1 MHPGTQDDAVGHT
14 LKAAVTPAAST
25 QHPRPAVHRAPT
37 WRLGTSRGLLV
48 STEGVWG
55 AGKTTTADLVGEQ
68 LRTAGFTAAVL
79 HYGPRPG
86 TIGKLSQILE
96 AQPLRARTGIGG
108 YAHAHHATV
117 DVLLRLCREAHQ
129 HQTFYEPALSE
140 HDVVI
145 IDHGVYSKLAWALTV
160 LTETQP
166 TVRPGQVLQRLHDV
180 VAPWFLHPDLAV
192 FLNTPWPLARERA
205 IARGRGGGNPAA
217 IERLLFLPRY
227 EAAYRRV
234 LDVHHQHVLPIQV
247 GLREAPVV
255 AAEMAAA
262 ISDRLRAPL
271 PAPRASDFDEMS
283 PLCPS

>member
-1 MHPGTQDDAVGHT
+1 MRPGTQDRAVGPP
-14 LKAAVTPAAST
+14 LNAAATPTTSTPQQDASA
-25 QHPRPAVHRAPT
+25 RRALA
-37 WRLGTSRGLLV
+37 WRLGAPRGLLV

-55 AGKTTTADLVGEQ
+55 AGKTTTAELAGKQ
-68 LRTAGFTAAVL
+68 LRATGFTAAVL

-86 TIGKLSQILE
+86 TIGELSQVLE
-96 AQPLRARTGIGG
+96 SQPLRARTGTGG

-129 HQTFYEPALSE
+129 HQTFYAPALAE
-140 HDVVI
+140 NDVVI

-166 TVRPGQVLQRLHDV
+166 ASHTSQILQRLHEA

-217 IERLLFLPRY
+217 IERLLFLPQY
-227 EAAYRRV
+227 EAAYRPV
-234 LDVHHQHVLPIQV
+234 LDAHRSRIVAIRV
-247 GLREAPVV
+247 GLREAPDV
-255 AAEMAAA
+255 AAEMAEA
-262 ISDRLRAPL
+262 IIDRLRAPL
-271 PAPRASDFDEMS
+271 PPLRPGDFDEMS
-283 PLCPS
+283 SPCPS

>member
-1 MHPGTQDDAVGHT
+1 MRSGTQDRPVGPP
-14 LKAAVTPAAST
+14 LNAATASTTPARL
-25 QHPRPAVHRAPT
+25 PEPADGWAPA
-37 WRLGTSRGLLV
+37 WRLGGSRGLLV

-55 AGKTTTADLVGEQ
+55 AGKTTTAELAGDQ
-68 LRTAGFTAAVL
+68 LRTAGFTVAVL

-86 TIGKLSQILE
+86 TIGRLSQVLE
-96 AQPLRARTGIGG
+96 TQPLRVRTGAGG
-108 YAHAHHATV
+108 YTHAHHATV

-129 HQTFYEPALSE
+129 HQTFYEPALAE

-145 IDHGVYSKLAWALTV
+145 IDHGVYSKIAWALTV

-166 TVRPGQVLQRLHDV
+166 AAPAGQTLQRLHEV
-180 VAPWFLHPDLAV
+180 VAPWFLHPDLAL

-234 LDVHHQHVLPIQV
+234 LDAHRPHVLPIRV
-247 GLREAPVV
+247 GLREAPDV
-255 AAEMAAA
+255 ADEMAAA
-262 ISDRLRAPL
+262 ITGRLLAPV
-271 PAPRASDFDEMS
+271 PALRPRDLDEMS
-283 PLCPS
+283 ALCPS